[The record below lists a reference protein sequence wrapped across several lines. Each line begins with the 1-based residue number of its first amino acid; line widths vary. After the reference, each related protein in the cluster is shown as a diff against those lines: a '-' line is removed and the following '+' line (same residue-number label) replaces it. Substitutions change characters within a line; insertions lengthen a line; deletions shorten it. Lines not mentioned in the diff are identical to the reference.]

1 MVISSKAKVKRPS
14 MSFFAQAAWEITWGY
29 MRPFLTAQLEK
40 ECSMYSS
47 CIKSW
52 IYAHRRETHWL
63 SAAPARDNTCP
74 LDNTFVKRGCRF
86 LKYLYAVMV
95 IVVSSSCIF
104 LFGEFWRV
112 FGNFVLKDRS
122 AAIER
127 WSLGWR
133 TSSFQTPVWVDSGS
147 PFKFRKLDSTIWFQ
161 FR

>member
-1 MVISSKAKVKRPS
+1 LNGNIKQSEGQASS

-52 IYAHRRETHWL
+52 IYAHHRETHWL

-74 LDNTFVKRGCRF
+74 LDKTFVKRGCRF

-104 LFGEFWRV
+104 CLESFDESSETLSWKTD
-112 FGNFVLKDRS
+112 LQQSKDDRS
-122 AAIER
+122 GEGPQAFNA
-127 WSLGWR
+127 SMGG
-133 TSSFQTPVWVDSGS
+133 Q
-147 PFKFRKLDSTIWFQ
+147 WFTLQ
-161 FR
+161 V